1 MKNHIAA
8 IDNTVE
14 NGSRT
19 NWKEL
24 GFNSTFGEAYLYSLE
39 AGNDLPNY
47 AEVIWDTDID
57 EILADCRKTG
67 ITEFTISSTFSSLI
81 ETIAEFQKRGCMMQ
95 GLVEIN
101 SRYDKDWRTGEKKR
115 IPAFLMK
122 IC

>member
-8 IDNTVE
+8 IDNAVE

-39 AGNDLPNY
+39 AGNDLPNFG
-47 AEVIWDTDID
+47 EVIWNIDID